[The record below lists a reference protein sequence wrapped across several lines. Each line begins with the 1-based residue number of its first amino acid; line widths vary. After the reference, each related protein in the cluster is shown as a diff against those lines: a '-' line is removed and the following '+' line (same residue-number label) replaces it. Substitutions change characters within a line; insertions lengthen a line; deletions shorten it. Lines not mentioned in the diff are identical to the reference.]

1 MAYRLLLAYDGT
13 AFHGFQRQPRQVTV
27 QGELEG
33 ALFRLTGRRAPVVGA
48 SRTDAGVHA
57 TGQVAV
63 WAPADCRI
71 PPDRLRLALNEAL
84 NPRIVVRDCTVVA
97 DDFDPRRAARA
108 KTYAYRIWT
117 GGPPPPEQASFVW
130 WLGAPLSL
138 PALDRLARQFVGVH
152 DFRAFR
158 GEGSSART
166 TTRRI
171 YAAGWTHAQ
180 GMWTFRVTGNGFL
193 YHMVRMMVGAMV
205 AEVAEGHADLV
216 ASGLG
221 HPEGPKVAPPAPAQ
235 GLCLERVDY

>member
-27 QGELEG
+27 QGELEA
-33 ALFRLTGRRAPVVGA
+33 ALLRLTGRRAPVIGA

-63 WAPADCRI
+63 WAPLDCRI
-71 PPDRLRLALNEAL
+71 PPERLGQALNDAL
-84 NPRIVVRDCTVVA
+84 NPRIVVRSCTPVA

-108 KTYAYRIWT
+108 KTYVYRIWT
-117 GGPPPPEQASFVW
+117 GEAPSPQQARFVW
-130 WLGAPLSL
+130 WLAVPLNL
-138 PALDRLARQFVGVH
+138 PALDRLAQKFTGCH

-171 YAAGWTHAQ
+171 YAAGWTHVN

-205 AEVAEGHADLV
+205 AEVAEGRAGLV
-216 ASGLG
+216 ESGLR
-221 HPEGPKVAPPAPAQ
+221 HPEGPKVARPAPAQ